1 MFVSRP
7 SARLAGIG
15 AVLAVAA
22 LLAGGC
28 AKSDTG
34 TETAGGVRLVSKGKL
49 TTCTHLPYRPF
60 QFQQGE
66 KVVGFDVDMID
77 LVAKKLGVKQT
88 VVDMPF
94 ENIQTGI
101 ALNGGKCDVAAAGM
115 TINAER
121 KQHIDFSVP
130 YFDANQA
137 LMAKKGV
144 SLPNGLA
151 DVKAKHLRLG
161 SQAST
166 TGESYAQDHG
176 ADPRSYKDSAALGN
190 GLKGGQVDV
199 IILDEPVFRDWLK
212 SQGFG
217 DKYAIA
223 GTIKTGEQYG
233 FAVRKGKNPKLLQTI
248 NQVITASKKDGTYKK
263 LYEKW
268 MGTAPKNAG

>member
-1 MFVSRP
+1 MLVSRP
-7 SARLAGIG
+7 SARLLGLGAGM
-15 AVLAVAA
+15 ALAA
-22 LLAGGC
+22 LLAAGC

-34 TETAGGVRLVSKGKL
+34 TQTASGVKLVSKGKL

-60 QFQQGE
+60 QYQKGD

-115 TINAER
+115 TITPER

-161 SQAST
+161 SQSST
-166 TGESYAQDHG
+166 TGEAYAQDHK

-212 SQGFG
+212 DPSWGG
-217 DKYAIA
+217 KYAIA
-223 GTIKTGEQYG
+223 GTIDTGEQYG
-233 FAVRKGKNPKLLQTI
+233 FAVKKGGNPKLLQTI
-248 NQVITASKKDGTYKK
+248 DQVITQSKKNGEYKK

>member
-7 SARLAGIG
+7 SARLTGIG
-15 AVLAVAA
+15 AGLAVAA
-22 LLAGGC
+22 LLAAGC

-34 TETAGGVRLVSKGKL
+34 TETKGGVKLVSKGKI

-60 QFQQGE
+60 QYQQGD
-66 KVVGFDVDMID
+66 KIVGFDVDMID
-77 LVAKKLGVKQT
+77 LVAKKLGVKQA

-115 TINAER
+115 TINDER
-121 KQHIDFSVP
+121 KQHIDFSAP

-144 SLPNGLA
+144 SLPNGIA

-166 TGESYAQDHG
+166 TGEEYAQDHK

-212 SQGFG
+212 NLGFG
-217 DKYAIA
+217 DKYAIG

-233 FAVRKGKNPKLLQTI
+233 FAVKKGGNPKLLKTI
-248 NQVITASKKDGTYKK
+248 DQVITESKKNGEYKK

-268 MGTAPKNAG
+268 MGPMPKNAG